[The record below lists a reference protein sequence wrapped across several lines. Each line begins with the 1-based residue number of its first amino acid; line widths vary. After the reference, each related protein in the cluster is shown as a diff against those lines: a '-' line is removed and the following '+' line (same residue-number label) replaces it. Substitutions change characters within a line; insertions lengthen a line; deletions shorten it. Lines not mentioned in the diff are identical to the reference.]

1 MSKEVMFVLIKLSN
15 IIEIEEP
22 TPEVF
27 AYCENQLKFKNP
39 DYEKRKAMGYWV
51 AQMPKEI
58 KLYNY
63 YNQKLYLPLGC
74 FGDLYKM
81 YPDKKLYRDYSV
93 VVPRHI
99 ESNIE
104 LRTYQRPCLKALEK
118 YVNGIFVLPAG

>member
-1 MSKEVMFVLIKLSN
+1 MVRLLIKLSN

-63 YNQKLYLPLGC
+63 YNQKLYLPIGC

-93 VVPRHI
+93 VAPRHI
-99 ESNIE
+99 ESNIK
-104 LRTYQRPCLKALEK
+104 LRTYQEPCLKALEK